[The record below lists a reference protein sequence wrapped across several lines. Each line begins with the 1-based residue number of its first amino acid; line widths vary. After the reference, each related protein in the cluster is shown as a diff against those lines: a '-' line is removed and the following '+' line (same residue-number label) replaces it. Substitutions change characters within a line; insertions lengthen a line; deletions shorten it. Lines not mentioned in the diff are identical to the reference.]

1 MIEFMKTIFCKH
13 EWCEPFMVGRY
24 QKDNIVPYEK
34 KNNLYLQKVL
44 KKKRNKTIK
53 GAK

>member
-34 KNNLYLQKVL
+34 K
-44 KKKRNKTIK
+44 
-53 GAK
+53 